1 MVDIQ
6 AKTEK
11 KGSKFRVIWGKV
23 VRTHGTSGVVRAQFG
38 RNLPPQAMGAQLRVM
53 LYPSTI

>member
-1 MVDIQ
+1 MQ